1 MDQPLTLDA
10 VRADV
15 AEQLFLE
22 PHEVTGTENLF
33 DAGMDS
39 VRMLELVERWR
50 AGGAAVVFADL
61 AERPT
66 LDQWWALLS
75 GGATQHG

>member
-1 MDQPLTLDA
+1 MDQQLTFDT

-22 PHEVTGTENLF
+22 PGEVTGTENLF

-39 VRMLELVERWR
+39 VRMIELVERWR
-50 AGGAAVVFADL
+50 AHGTSVAFADL

-66 LDQWWALLS
+66 LDEWWTLLS
-75 GGATQHG
+75 AAGATR